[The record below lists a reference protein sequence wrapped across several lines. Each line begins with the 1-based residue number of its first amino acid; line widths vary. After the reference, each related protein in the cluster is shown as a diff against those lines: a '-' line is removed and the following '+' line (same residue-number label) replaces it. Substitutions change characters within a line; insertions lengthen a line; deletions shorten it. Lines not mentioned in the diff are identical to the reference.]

1 MYPCTRWCVYRM
13 WQTEEQK
20 VTFINDTQT
29 ARQCIRVKVAL
40 LILSPPV
47 VWSLF
52 YCIATFHPWQSD
64 TLSLAVSLATVLTF
78 CLSLTCLSLSAQ
90 DDYIEGCFKK
100 KKKKK
105 KKKKAAAEMLV
116 YQQWGKPPDHFFKA
130 ALIDTFYKQWIKW
143 WWCVVSK
150 WCLAVINPQRIIT
163 QLCYTVLV
171 HSLS

>member
-100 KKKKK
+100 KKK
-105 KKKKAAAEMLV
+105 AAAEMLA